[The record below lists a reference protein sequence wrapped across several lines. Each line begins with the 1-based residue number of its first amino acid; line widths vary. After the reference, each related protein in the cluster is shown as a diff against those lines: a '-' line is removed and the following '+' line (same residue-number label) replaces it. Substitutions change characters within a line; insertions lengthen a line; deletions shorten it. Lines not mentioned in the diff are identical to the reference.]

1 MPRENSI
8 VDQILKYLNS
18 LENCVAEKTQG
29 TALSSGKADING
41 CLNGKA
47 LRIEVKTLDHGN
59 IPSKKQYVNLMRWA
73 AAGAICIVA
82 YTVADVQ
89 KIIRPSGEIR
99 TVYRQDYG
107 NGMIAER
114 IIERKCN
121 NDKHN

>member
-59 IPSKKQYVNLMRWA
+59 VPSKKQYVNLLRWN
-73 AAGAICIVA
+73 AAGAVCIVA
-82 YTVADVQ
+82 YTVEDV
-89 KIIRPSGEIR
+89 KAIVMASGEIDPC
-99 TVYRQDYG
+99 YKKDYG

-114 IIERKCN
+114 VTGWR
-121 NDKHN
+121 